1 MKTIGLIGGTT
12 WHSTIDY
19 YKLINEEVNRRKGGH
34 TTARIIINSVNF
46 QVLVDFNDADNW
58 MGVEKYIGGLVLDLE
73 KAGAECIIL
82 GANTLHKVA
91 EDIEKNLSIP
101 IIHIAKETAKVIRNK
116 EIKKVALLGT
126 KATMTS
132 DFYKNSL
139 SENGIE
145 MIIPDEKDMDLIHYS
160 IYEEFSKGIFTDKM
174 KTNYLRIIDKFKE
187 QEIEGVILGCTE
199 IPILIKPEDSEL
211 QLFNTT
217 KIHVNAAV
225 DFSLNKS

>member
-1 MKTIGLIGGTT
+1 MRTIGLIGGTT

-46 QVLVDFNDADNW
+46 QVLVDFNDSDNW
-58 MGVEKYIGGLVLDLE
+58 IGVEKYIGGLVLDLE

-101 IIHIAKETAKVIRNK
+101 IIHIAKETTKVIREK
-116 EIKKVALLGT
+116 GLKKIALLGT

-132 DFYKNSL
+132 DFYKNIL
-139 SENGIE
+139 SDNGIE
-145 MIIPDEKDMDLIHYS
+145 MIIPDEKDMDIIHYS
-160 IYEEFSKGIFTDKM
+160 IYEEFSKGIFTETM
-174 KTNYLRIIDKFKE
+174 KAEYLRIIEKLKA
-187 QEIEGVILGCTE
+187 QKAEGIILGCTE
-199 IPILIKPEDSEL
+199 IPILIKAEDSDL
-211 QLFNTT
+211 PLFNTT
-217 KIHVNAAV
+217 EIHVNAAV
-225 DFSLNKS
+225 NFSLK